1 MPRRKTLLYD
11 KKKLH
16 AVMERVCAWGNQFI
30 KTSFYESLTEEQK
43 DASESVVLSVTENIY
58 VTYGMSPE
66 EWDESA
72 LEEICVRTLPEK
84 LIACQEYFESVA
96 PILSAFLEF
105 AADKGLIENG
115 TELAKK
121 CRAMHEQIVENA
133 ANPDAWS
140 GGKILIQD
148 AIEDGIDIT
157 NQEELDTY
165 VKKREAQQLTR
176 EHSGKFLESSD
187 VFIRDLPPTH
197 GNGKKNAKTRAK
209 EKKTQEKKSGRK
221 KKAKGDE
228 LDNQGKRRISC

>member
-1 MPRRKTLLYD
+1 MPRRKTPFYD
-11 KKKLH
+11 EKKLD
-16 AVMERVCAWGNQFI
+16 AVMERVCAWWNQFI
-30 KTSFYESLTEEQK
+30 KTPFFESLTEEQK
-43 DASESVVLSVTENIY
+43 DSSESVVLSVTENVY

-72 LEEICVRTLPEK
+72 LEEICVRTLPKK

-105 AADKGLIENG
+105 AADRGFIENG
-115 TELAKK
+115 IGLARK
-121 CRAMHEQIVENA
+121 CRAMHEHIVENA

-165 VKKREAQQLTR
+165 VKKSRAQQLTG
-176 EHSGKFLESSD
+176 EYSGKFLESSE
-187 VFIRDLPPTH
+187 VYVRDLPP
-197 GNGKKNAKTRAK
+197 NLDKKEKYEKIRVK
-209 EKKTQEKKSGRK
+209 EKKAQEKKSARRK
-221 KKAKGDE
+221 ARGDE
-228 LDNQGKRRISC
+228 LHNQGKRRISC